1 MGNSYLKFAI
11 ASFFA
16 VAFAVASPP
25 VLAQKST
32 EKKFITIGTGG
43 ITGVYY
49 PAGGA
54 ICRFVNQS
62 RKEHGLRC
70 SVESTGGS
78 VFNVNAIASGDL
90 DVGMAQGDVQYF
102 AVNGLDRFKDQGP
115 VKSLRAL
122 FALHAEAFTV
132 VARRDS
138 NIREW
143 SNVRGKRLNLGE
155 SGSGMYTVTRELLQD
170 ADLSVSDLRIATE
183 LRQLE
188 MASALCD
195 NKIDAFT
202 YIVGHPN
209 ASIKE
214 ATTSCASVIVPLSDA
229 LITKVL
235 TRSPYYSAATIPG
248 KMYAG
253 TDNDIKT
260 IGVRATLVT
269 SSKLSDEAAYA
280 IVKAVFDNL
289 EDFKKLHPAL
299 ENLDAKQ
306 MLTGNTAPFHPGAIK
321 YFKEKGLMK

>member
-1 MGNSYLKFAI
+1 
-11 ASFFA
+11 
-16 VAFAVASPP
+16 VAQA
-25 VLAQKST
+25 
-32 EKKFITIGTGG
+32 
-43 ITGVYY
+43 
-49 PAGGA
+49 
-54 ICRFVNQS
+54 
-62 RKEHGLRC
+62 
-70 SVESTGGS
+70 
-78 VFNVNAIASGDL
+78 
-90 DVGMAQGDVQYF
+90 DVQYF
-102 AVNGLDRFKDQGP
+102 AVNGLDRFKEQGP
-115 VKSLRAL
+115 IKSLRAL

-155 SGSGMYTVTRELLQD
+155 SGSGMYTVTRDLLQD
-170 ADLSVSDLRIATE
+170 ADIAVSDLKIATE

-202 YIVGHPN
+202 YMVGHPN

-229 LITKVL
+229 LIAKVL
-235 TRSPYYSAATIPG
+235 TRSPYYSAATVPG

-253 TDNDIKT
+253 TDNDTKT

-269 SSKLSDEAAYA
+269 SSKLADDAAYA

-289 EDFKKLHPAL
+289 DDFKKLHPAF

-321 YFKEKGLMK
+321 YFKEKGLMR